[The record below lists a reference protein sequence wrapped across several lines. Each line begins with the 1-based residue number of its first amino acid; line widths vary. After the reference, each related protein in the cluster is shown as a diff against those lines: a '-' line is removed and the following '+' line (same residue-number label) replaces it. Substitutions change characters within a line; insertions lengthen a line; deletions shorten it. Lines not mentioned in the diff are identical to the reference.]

1 MNFESNSENSI
12 IVKEKITIRENK
24 YRVFLQWNITHVVS
38 ENKVLPI
45 RKYNRTNSHLELQN
59 ETKIT

>member
-24 YRVFLQWNITHVVS
+24 YRVFLQ
-38 ENKVLPI
+38 
-45 RKYNRTNSHLELQN
+45 
-59 ETKIT
+59 